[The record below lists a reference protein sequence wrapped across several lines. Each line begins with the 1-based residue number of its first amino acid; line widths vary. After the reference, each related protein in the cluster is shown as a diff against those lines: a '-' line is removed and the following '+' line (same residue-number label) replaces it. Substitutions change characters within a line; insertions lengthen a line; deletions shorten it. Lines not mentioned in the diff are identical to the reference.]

1 MTGAK
6 QGRSAGPV
14 EAAGPVATGRGMARR
29 GSPAPRPVRISL
41 RACSQSRLGSRLRAK
56 SEADLT
62 LHKGAPRR
70 TVTKR
75 ASSKPPYIP
84 AVQRCNRS
92 SASGSRFTARR
103 SRSTTRGFSL
113 LEMIVATAI
122 LGIAIIGLMTLITT
136 VLANAARIREYDRA
150 AMLARTKMNQL
161 LVEEP
166 LPLGINLSGKFE
178 TRLGWEARVE
188 PFFMPPTPRP
198 GRTMLVHIRLSVWWD
213 SDGRRKR
220 LRLESFRRM
229 IIRPEHGLG

>member
-1 MTGAK
+1 MP
-6 QGRSAGPV
+6 SAI
-14 EAAGPVATGRGMARR
+14 
-29 GSPAPRPVRISL
+29 GSVKKPWVQSPRLPQVIDKAPRPCMGL
-41 RACSQSRLGSRLRAK
+41 RTVPGFFTDPDGHGMPCPYG
-56 SEADLT
+56 
-62 LHKGAPRR
+62 PRR
-70 TVTKR
+70 
-75 ASSKPPYIP
+75 SGP
-84 AVQRCNRS
+84 A
-92 SASGSRFTARR
+92 
-103 SRSTTRGFSL
+103 TRGFSL

-166 LPLGINLSGKFE
+166 LAVGINLSGKFE
-178 TRLGWEARVE
+178 TRLGWRARVE

-198 GRTMLVHIRLSVWWD
+198 GRTMLVRIKLSVWWD

>member
-14 EAAGPVATGRGMARR
+14 EAAGPAATGRGMARV
-29 GSPAPRPVRISL
+29 GSPAPRPARISL
-41 RACSQSRLGSRLRAK
+41 RACSRLGSRLRAK
-56 SEADLT
+56 READLT
-62 LHKGAPRR
+62 LHKGMPRR
-70 TVTKR
+70 ADTKR

-92 SASGSRFTARR
+92 SAGGSRFTARR

-166 LPLGINLSGKFE
+166 LPLGIDLSGKFE
-178 TRLGWEARVE
+178 TGLGWEARVE

-198 GRTMLVHIRLSVWWD
+198 GRTMLVRIKLGVWWD

-220 LRLESFRRM
+220 LQLESFRRM
-229 IIRPEHGLG
+229 IIHPEHGLG

>member
-1 MTGAK
+1 MPWPYD
-6 QGRSAGPV
+6 S
-14 EAAGPVATGRGMARR
+14 
-29 GSPAPRPVRISL
+29 RP
-41 RACSQSRLGSRLRAK
+41 
-56 SEADLT
+56 
-62 LHKGAPRR
+62 
-70 TVTKR
+70 
-75 ASSKPPYIP
+75 
-84 AVQRCNRS
+84 
-92 SASGSRFTARR
+92 

-166 LPLGINLSGKFE
+166 LPLGIDLSGKFE
-178 TRLGWEARVE
+178 TGLGWEARVE
-188 PFFMPPTPRP
+188 PFFVPRILRV
-198 GRTMLVHIRLSVWWD
+198 GRTMLVRIRLSVWWD

-220 LRLESFRRM
+220 LKLESFRRM